1 MQVLRAVLSMLLIS
15 ATAMAA
21 GEAIMLAALFLVGL
35 FDWPYGRQITVVGE
49 RGTIEKSF
57 DN

>member
-21 GEAIMLAALFLVGL
+21 GAAIMLAALFLIGL
-35 FDWPYGRQITVVGE
+35 FDWPYGRQITVIGE
-49 RGTIEKSF
+49 RGTIERGI